1 LTVAFLVVAGLV
13 DLVTLTAAGLRA
25 VDLVVL
31 AFRAADLV
39 ALDGARLVVV
49 GAVVVVTVCSV
60 AVLVIV

>member
-1 LTVAFLVVAGLV
+1 M
-13 DLVTLTAAGLRA
+13 
-25 VDLVVL
+25 DLVVL

-49 GAVVVVTVCSV
+49 GAVVVVSVVCSV